1 MAMLQ
6 PTQTEPLLHSNGKL
20 LALPVNTRVGR
31 KGLRVTNT
39 LAYYNIE
46 IITAVK
52 NIDQVP
58 GTCTIK
64 HYGSLMF
71 GKWTGF
77 VIS

>member
-6 PTQTEPLLHSNGKL
+6 PTKAEILLHYKGRL
-20 LALPVNTRVGR
+20 LALPVNIRVGR
-31 KGLRVTNT
+31 KGLKVTNT

-58 GTCTIK
+58 GACTMK
-64 HYGSLMF
+64 HYGSLMY
-71 GKWTGF
+71 GKWTDF